1 MAHYRPGAAGEFN
14 GRVGQ
19 TVMCRWRHL
28 KIGRSRPGKTARK
41 PNASQLKQRSR
52 LGLISRFLS
61 PFSKVIAVG
70 FYSRRSKMTGMNAA
84 VKSNIH
90 TAVLGTYPEFTIDES
105 QIQLSKGSL
114 DHVYDPYLLKK
125 EDGTIS
131 VEWINPSRLKL
142 GVEENDSIHL
152 CFFSSTLRRRQINYL
167 SRIAVRRDARV
178 DVTLN
183 LSVFRGIVHG
193 WMFLVSSDGKRASNS
208 RYLGCVE
215 ADKI

>member
-28 KIGRSRPGKTARK
+28 KIGRSRPRKTAKK
-41 PNASQLKQRSR
+41 PNVNQLKQRSR

-61 PFSKVIAVG
+61 PFSKVVAVG
-70 FYSRRSKMTGMNAA
+70 FYSRRSKMTGMNTA

-90 TAVLGTYPEFTIDES
+90 LAVVGSYPELTIDES
-105 QIQLSKGSL
+105 QVQLSKGSL

-125 EDGTIS
+125 EDGMIS

-142 GVEENDSIHL
+142 GVEENDSVHL
-152 CFFSSTLRRRQINYL
+152 CFFSSALRRRQMKYL
-167 SRIAVRRDARV
+167 DCIAIRRDGRV
-178 DVTLN
+178 DVTPD

-193 WMFLVSSDGKRASNS
+193 WMFLVSSDGKRVSDS
-208 RYLGCVE
+208 KYLGHVE
-215 ADKI
+215 VGA